1 MEAEAEIGR
10 HKEGFTCFI
19 LNSLNVLVRE
29 MVVVEGGS
37 LEPEDSQVVG
47 DILVG
52 AVDSLAL
59 EHTQELDGFLD
70 LAAGFVNESICVGA
84 AG

>member
-1 MEAEAEIGR
+1 
-10 HKEGFTCFI
+10 
-19 LNSLNVLVRE
+19 

-37 LEPEDSQVVG
+37 LKPESSQVVG

-59 EHTQELDGFLD
+59 EHTQELEGFLN
-70 LAAGFVNESICVGA
+70 LAAGFVNESIYVEA